1 MIEFDLVIVGGGP
14 TGLIAAIEAEK
25 QGINSILILEKEEA
39 LGGLL
44 NQCIHTGYGKSI
56 FGIDMT
62 GPEFCEK
69 LVGLIEEKK
78 IEYKISTFV
87 MNIDNNRIIT
97 SINSEDGVLKIKAKS
112 IILAVGAKERPR
124 GSMNILGSKYAGIF
138 TVGAAQRLANQYGIL
153 PGKEIVILG
162 SRDLGMIMARRLKLE
177 GANVKAII
185 ELRPYIGGIR
195 SIYEECISPFDI
207 PIMFNHTILE
217 LRGKERLESVV
228 VAKVK
233 EDKKY
238 IEGTETEIFCD
249 TLLLSPGLEPNSEL
263 TKNMNIKL
271 NEVSMFPI
279 VTDRFETSL
288 DGVFACGNALHI
300 HDYMET
306 ILEEAKEAVK
316 NSCNYIKGNYVKDR
330 TIKITF
336 DDSIKYTMPNKIQ
349 FPIADNKD
357 KIRISLKVTEK
368 PHNSKITIRVD
379 DEVVKSE
386 DASKMIPSEI
396 ETIELDTQLL
406 RNKEIKKV
414 ILKIEEQE
422 VEHTEGSAIDMM
434 CQGCTLGCSIKVYES
449 KGEVLVE
456 GNLCKRGEQY
466 GKTEYVKPYRT
477 IIYKVKV
484 RDGDFKTVPVKT
496 DREVMREDI
505 YKVMKELK
513 QIELDAPL
521 NIGEVVLENIA
532 NTPVNVVSTRR
543 INKA

>member
-25 QGINSILILEKEEA
+25 QGINNILILEKEEV

-56 FGIDMT
+56 FGEEMT

-69 LVGLIEEKK
+69 LVSLIEEKN
-78 IEYKISTFV
+78 IEYKLATFV

-138 TVGAAQRLANQYGIL
+138 TVGTAQQLANQYGIL
-153 PGKEIVILG
+153 PGKEVVILG
-162 SRDLGMIMARRLKLE
+162 SRDLGMVMARRLKLE

-185 ELRPYIGGIR
+185 ELRSYVGGTR
-195 SIYEECISPFDI
+195 SVHEECIKPFHI
-207 PIMFNHTILE
+207 PVMFNHTILE
-217 LRGKERLESVV
+217 LRGKERLESVI

-279 VTDRFETSL
+279 VTDRFESSL
-288 DGVFACGNALHI
+288 DGVFVCGNALHI

-316 NSCNYIKGNYVKDR
+316 NSCNYIKGSYLKDKM
-330 TIKITF
+330 IKITF
-336 DDSIKYTMPNKIQ
+336 DDSIKYTMPNSIQ
-349 FPIADNKD
+349 FPIEDSKD
-357 KIRISLKVTEK
+357 KVKISLKVTEK
-368 PHNSKITIRVD
+368 LQNSKITIRID
-379 DEVVKSE
+379 DDVIKSQ
-386 DASKMIPSEI
+386 DSSNMIPSEI
-396 ETIELDTQLL
+396 ETIEIDTELL
-406 RNKEIKKV
+406 RNKEIKK
-414 ILKIEEQE
+414 ITLKIEEE
-422 VEHTEGSAIDMM
+422 EDKYTEGSAIDMM
-434 CQGCTLGCSIKVYES
+434 CQGCTLGCSIKVYER

-496 DREVMREDI
+496 DKEVMREDA
-505 YKVMKELK
+505 YKVMKVLK
-513 QIELDAPL
+513 QIEIDAPL
-521 NIGEVVLENIA
+521 NIGEVVLKNIA
-532 NTPVNVVSTRR
+532 NTPVNLVSTRR
-543 INKA
+543 INKV